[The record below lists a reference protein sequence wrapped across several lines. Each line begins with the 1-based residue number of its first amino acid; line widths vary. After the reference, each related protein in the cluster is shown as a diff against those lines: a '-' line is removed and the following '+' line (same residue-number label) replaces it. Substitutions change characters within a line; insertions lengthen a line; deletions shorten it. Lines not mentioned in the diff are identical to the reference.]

1 MKHLLALALIT
12 ALSAGCSAEPSRVD
26 VAYTLYKDCVAVTI
40 PAGTPYPTSKF
51 GIRKLVESVD
61 QYCIS
66 WTSIWLFSSA
76 EEQPDFSALEQTRF
90 NNLRLRVINNMIET
104 VVFANNQPKEK

>member
-1 MKHLLALALIT
+1 
-12 ALSAGCSAEPSRVD
+12 
-26 VAYTLYKDCVAVTI
+26 
-40 PAGTPYPTSKF
+40 
-51 GIRKLVESVD
+51 
-61 QYCIS
+61 
-66 WTSIWLFSSA
+66 LFSSA